1 MTLAQAKENSSIK
14 TYRMKNLATTATLL
28 FALFLTVSI
37 NAQTRQIGNFTGIRA
52 STNVSVKLVKSDS
65 PSIEYKMIKGDE
77 STLITEVKGSNLI
90 IKTKSRFGRN
100 NNSKAKVIVYYTEL
114 NDISVSASATVKSD
128 EPIITDDMDIN
139 VSSAASADIEVIA
152 ESIDIDVSSA
162 GTLKLEGRATKA
174 DYDASSGASINA
186 KMMIC
191 DYVSADVSSGAKV
204 SVHVNKKLNADASS
218 GGSIKYKGD
227 ADDTRI
233 DKGWSGQIS
242 RM

>member
-1 MTLAQAKENSSIK
+1 
-14 TYRMKNLATTATLL
+14 MKYLATTSIFI
-28 FALFLTVSI
+28 FAFFISISI

-52 STNVSVKLVKSDS
+52 STSVSVKLVKADS

-77 STLITEVKGSNLI
+77 STLVTEVKGKNLI
-90 IKTKSRFGRN
+90 IKTKSKSTFSWN

-114 NDISVSASATVKSD
+114 NDISVSAGATVKSD
-128 EPIITDDMDIN
+128 NPIRTDDMDID
-139 VSSAASADIEVIA
+139 VSSGSSADIEVIA
-152 ESIDIDVSSA
+152 ETIDADASSGA
-162 GTLKLEGRATKA
+162 TLKLEGSATKA
-174 DYDASSGASINA
+174 EYDASSGSNINA

-191 DYVSADVSSGAKV
+191 DYVSADVSSGANI
-204 SVHVNKKLNADASS
+204 SAHANKKLNADASS
-218 GGSIKYKGD
+218 GGSIRYKGD